1 MFGARTDAVVLLA
14 MLAGAL
20 TGLGLFALVQAMVG
34 RPRPAARASR
44 PALLSRQRLAGSG
57 PQLLVGLGAAAVTL
71 VITRWLTAA
80 AAAFALGF
88 FARSLMGGASGAR
101 AEMRRLEALATWTE
115 SLRDTIAGAVGLE
128 QAIPAT
134 YLAAPPV
141 IRQPLAMLVDRL
153 HTRDPLPDALVKF
166 ADDLDDPSA
175 DLIIAALVLNAR
187 LRGPGLRDVLGALS
201 TSAREELDMRRRIDV
216 ARQAT
221 RRSVQIIV
229 GITLV
234 VVLGMTLLNRGYVAP
249 YDSPLGQAVLVVVF
263 ALFGAG
269 FFWLRKLAQ
278 FDVPARFLTGR
289 PREAAGGA
297 DLAPPPGTQ
306 VPA

>member
-1 MFGARTDAVVLLA
+1 MIDAVVLPA

-20 TGLGLFALVQAMVG
+20 TGLGLFALVQALVG
-34 RPRPAARASR
+34 RPPPAGRAAR
-44 PALLSRQRLAGSG
+44 PALLARERLAGSG
-57 PQLLVGLGAAAVTL
+57 QQILVGLGAAVVTL
-71 VITRWLTAA
+71 VITRWVTAA

-88 FARSLMGGASGAR
+88 FARSLVGGAAGAR

-153 HTRDPLPDALVKF
+153 HTRDPLPEALVKF

-175 DLIIAALVLNAR
+175 DLIVAALVLNAR
-187 LRGPGLRDVLGALS
+187 LRGPGLRDVLGAL
-201 TSAREELDMRRRIDV
+201 
-216 ARQAT
+216 AT

-249 YDSPLGQAVLVVVF
+249 YDTPFGQAVLVAIF
-263 ALFGAG
+263 ALFG
-269 FFWLRKLAQ
+269 
-278 FDVPARFLTGR
+278 
-289 PREAAGGA
+289 
-297 DLAPPPGTQ
+297 
-306 VPA
+306 

>member
-1 MFGARTDAVVLLA
+1 LFGPVTDAVPPLA

-20 TGLGLFALVQAMVG
+20 TGLGVFTLVQAMVG
-34 RPRPAARASR
+34 RQPPAAPASR
-44 PALLSRQRLAGSG
+44 PGLLTRQRLAGSG
-57 PQLLVGLGAAAVTL
+57 QQILVGLGAAAVTL
-71 VITRWLTAA
+71 LVTRWLTAA

-88 FARSLMGGASGAR
+88 FARSLVGGSASAR

-128 QAIPAT
+128 QAIPAS

-153 HTRDPLPDALVKF
+153 RTRDPLPDALVKF

-201 TSAREELDMRRRIDV
+201 TSAREELDMRRRIDA

-221 RRSVQIIV
+221 RRSAQIIV
-229 GITLV
+229 GVTLV
-234 VVLGMTLLNRGYVAP
+234 VVLGMTLLNRAYVAP
-249 YDSPLGQAVLVVVF
+249 YSTPLGQLVLVAVF
-263 ALFGAG
+263 GLFGAG

-289 PREAAGGA
+289 PQAASGA

>member
-1 MFGARTDAVVLLA
+1 VFKGMIDGAVPLA

-20 TGLGLFALVQAMVG
+20 TGLGVFALVQALVG
-34 RPRPAARASR
+34 RPPRATR
-44 PALLSRQRLAGSG
+44 PALLSRERLAGSG
-57 PQLLVGLGAAAVTL
+57 QRILVGLGAAAVTL
-71 VITRWLTAA
+71 VVTRWLTAA

-88 FARSLMGGASGAR
+88 FARSLVGGASSAR

-141 IRQPLAMLVDRL
+141 IRQPLAMLVDRMR
-153 HTRDPLPDALVKF
+153 TRDPLPDALVKF

-249 YDSPLGQAVLVVVF
+249 YDSPLGQAVLVAIF

-289 PREAAGGA
+289 SREAAGGA
-297 DLAPPPGTQ
+297 DLVPPPGTQ
-306 VPA
+306 VPV